1 MDTPG
6 GKAGEGWVRVPA
18 SDTEQGSTHI
28 LCTRSA
34 CQPDAW
40 TVLQV
45 EGVEP

>member
-28 LCTRSA
+28 LPTLDVNHPKKN
-34 CQPDAW
+34 QTDK
-40 TVLQV
+40 
-45 EGVEP
+45 